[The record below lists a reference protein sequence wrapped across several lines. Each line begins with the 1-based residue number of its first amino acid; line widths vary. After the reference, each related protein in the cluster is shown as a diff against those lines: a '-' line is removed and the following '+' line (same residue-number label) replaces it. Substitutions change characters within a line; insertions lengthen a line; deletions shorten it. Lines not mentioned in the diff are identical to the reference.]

1 MAPPP
6 PAPTGQTPSGER
18 ARPDPWH
25 AFGYLVS
32 GVACYGLVGWLLDRW
47 LGTSWL
53 VAVGVVLGAALGLYL
68 TWKRLE
74 VTQEQDP
81 AGPTDRQ

>member
-6 PAPTGQTPSGER
+6 PSPPPVQRP
-18 ARPDPWH
+18 RPDPWH

-32 GVACYGLVGWLLDRW
+32 GVAFYGVVGWLLDRW

-53 VAVGVVLGAALGLYL
+53 VVIGILLGAALGLYL

-74 VTQEQDP
+74 DAQP
-81 AGPTDRQ
+81 PTDQTPQQDR